1 MTLLCP
7 CGDTAVGNVL
17 VVTLLL
23 LLVRTAHL
31 PYKVGGRPF
40 RVIALLKY
48 RTTRDSF
55 EEIPTEIETRP
66 TVRKV
71 EGQQRKRGRG
81 IDGCRNF
88 ERLLK
93 TFMDLYMYLVSSRNK
108 TFDRESLKAFKS
120 LKAYN
125 TLQTILLGMRTL
137 AIFLLMILLQSK
149 LTVCRL

>member
-1 MTLLCP
+1 MFEQATNWSKTLK
-7 CGDTAVGNVL
+7 G
-17 VVTLLL
+17 
-23 LLVRTAHL
+23 
-31 PYKVGGRPF
+31 
-40 RVIALLKY
+40 
-48 RTTRDSF
+48 
-55 EEIPTEIETRP
+55 
-66 TVRKV
+66 
-71 EGQQRKRGRG
+71 
-81 IDGCRNF
+81 F

-125 TLQTILLGMRTL
+125 TLQTILLGMCTL